1 MLVIRLNR
9 VGRKN
14 KAQFR
19 IVVQEHT
26 AAPSGRHIAIVG
38 SYDPYTKV
46 VILKADEIKEY
57 MANGAQPS
65 DTVHNLLVREGVID
79 AKKRSVKMPDEV
91 NAEGKEEGDA
101 EGKDEKKEAP
111 AEAKKEL
118 ADKEEKTPVK
128 EDPKKESEPAV
139 QEEKESTPAK
149 AQEEKETPKKDATS
163 DKKEAK

>member
-14 KAQFR
+14 LAQFR

-38 SYDPYTKV
+38 SYDPHTKAI
-46 VILKADEIKEY
+46 ILKTDEIKKY

-79 AKKRSVKMPDEV
+79 SSKRSVKMPDKKV
-91 NAEGKEEGDA
+91 EEGTEEKADTSSTEVAADKKEAA
-101 EGKDEKKEAP
+101 EEKVDQAAPVEEKEKAPAEKKTEEKKE
-111 AEAKKEL
+111 K
-118 ADKEEKTPVK
+118 KEEKAPVK
-128 EDPKKESEPAV
+128 DTK
-139 QEEKESTPAK
+139 
-149 AQEEKETPKKDATS
+149 S

>member
-38 SYDPYTKV
+38 SYDPHTKV

-91 NAEGKEEGDA
+91 NAEGKEGEGDA
-101 EGKDEKKEAP
+101 KGKEEKKEAP

-128 EDPKKESEPAV
+128 EDSKKESEPAV
-139 QEEKESTPAK
+139 QEEKESAPAK
-149 AQEEKETPKKDATS
+149 AQEEKETPKKS